1 MGLFGKK
8 KTPEALLAEGR
19 AQYESGDMK
28 HMFLTLHGLA
38 NKGDP
43 EACYYIG
50 IYWLKEKSD
59 KRMAEKY
66 LTIAARGGQTDAAKL
81 LAEQLGVGDKLPE
94 EESPAQSPK
103 TALELFRE
111 GEAAEEA
118 GDLSSALF
126 LFEQAARMGDAD
138 AQFNCGVMYSKGQ
151 GAAADPVKAL
161 YWYEQAAQQ
170 GETYAQ
176 FNLAMLYYSGRGTA
190 EDKAKALAWFEKA
203 AQQGYADAQFNCGI
217 MYASGQGAAA
227 SWDKANLWLGKAA
240 SQGHEQAKKAL
251 AALTPRPEPANP
263 DPKPETAPRTDQTLS
278 PEELER
284 LFSQGVAAYDAKDY
298 TKALSLLEKAAQQGH
313 AQAQFNCG
321 VMYNNGAG
329 TAVDKTKALYWWEKA
344 AQQGDAKAQFN
355 CGGMYY
361 NGEGT
366 AADKARAKLYF
377 QKAADQTANKEVQ
390 EKAKKILRDRF

>member
-81 LAEQLGVGDKLPE
+81 LAEQLGVGDFLPPAPEPAPVPQPAPSPAPASAPQSGGALTPE
-94 EESPAQSPK
+94 EQHAK
-103 TALELFRE
+103 GMELFRAGDYKGAYDLLRQVCRAIGSE
-111 GEAAEEA
+111 RDNYPDGQAAMGWMYEHGCGVDEANASLARRRYQIAARNGNRDGMAGMVRLAANEEQPGVSQCETALDYAKQLGTDEAKRLLPVLEQKLAEAQKREAAE
-118 GDLSSALF
+118 
-126 LFEQAARMGDAD
+126 M
-138 AQFNCGVMYSKGQ
+138 AQM
-151 GAAADPVKAL
+151 
-161 YWYEQAAQQ
+161 QQ
-170 GETYAQ
+170 T
-176 FNLAMLYYSGRGTA
+176 
-190 EDKAKALAWFEKA
+190 
-203 AQQGYADAQFNCGI
+203 
-217 MYASGQGAAA
+217 
-227 SWDKANLWLGKAA
+227 
-240 SQGHEQAKKAL
+240 
-251 AALTPRPEPANP
+251 
-263 DPKPETAPRTDQTLS
+263 
-278 PEELER
+278 EELEQ
-284 LFSQGVAAYDAKDY
+284 LFSEGVAAYNGKDY
-298 TKALSLLEKAAQQGH
+298 ARALSLLEKAAQQGV
-313 AQAQFNCG
+313 AEAQFNCG
-321 VMYNNGAG
+321 MMYRDGEG
-329 TAVDKTKALYWWEKA
+329 TAADKAKALYWYEKA
-344 AQQGDAKAQFN
+344 AQQGITAAQFT
-355 CGGMYY
+355 CGVMYD